1 MNTNIKIQ
9 RERCRY
15 STRAVIFTLS
25 LLFFS
30 VTASAQPQKSRVQGN
45 KATTAKK
52 GGSNTQGGGNVS
64 RAELMFPTAVGVPE
78 EVVWRRD
85 IYRTID
91 LTEGN
96 NAALYYPTTPQG
108 KQVNLF
114 TLLFQLVN
122 QGKLAVYRY
131 NTDGLENFTQDNR
144 MHFKELLDRYTIP
157 YEVAGNTIRVDAV
170 DIPSN
175 EVLSYYVKESSYYDQ
190 NTATYHSRVTAL
202 CPVLHR
208 ADEFSIDPSKYP
220 LFWVKYDDV
229 STYLSGHTLMT
240 SDLNNAA
247 EMSMADF
254 FATNKYKGKIYM
266 TTNMQGK
273 TLQEYCPTD
282 SLLNLEQARI
292 EKEMKDFEEHIWAE
306 PVDSAALALQDSIA
320 KAEQAEK
327 KTGKTKASRATRR
340 AQAASKKADKEKK
353 SKGSSSSG
361 PRVSVRR
368 QRH

>member
-1 MNTNIKIQ
+1 MKKFQ
-9 RERCRY
+9 Y
-15 STRAVIFTLS
+15 IFAFVVLS
-25 LLFFS
+25 LSAL
-30 VTASAQPQKSRVQGN
+30 TTNAQPQKSRLQGTN
-45 KATTAKK
+45 TGSRTQAASRKTTGAAQA
-52 GGSNTQGGGNVS
+52 GSS
-64 RAELMFPTAVGVPE
+64 RAELMFPTAVDVPE

-91 LTEGN
+91 LTEAG
-96 NAALYYPTTPQG
+96 NAALYYPTTPIG

-114 TLLFQLVN
+114 TLLFQLIN
-122 QGKLAVYRY
+122 QGKIAVYRY

-144 MHFKELLDRYTIP
+144 MHFKEMLDRYTIP
-157 YEVAGNTIRVDAV
+157 YEAAGNTIKVDAI

-208 ADEFSIDPSKYP
+208 ADEFSIDPVKYP
-220 LFWVKYDDV
+220 LFWVKYDDI
-229 STYLSGHTLMT
+229 STYLSGHTLMI

-282 SLLNLEQARI
+282 SLLDNEQARI

-306 PVDSAALALQDSIA
+306 PVDSVELARQDSIA
-320 KAEQAEK
+320 QAN
-327 KTGKTKASRATRR
+327 TKTKKGLFRSKKSKSTATASTEK
-340 AQAASKKADKEKK
+340 ASKKTSEKK
-353 SKGSSSSG
+353 AKSSG
-361 PRVSVRR
+361 SATPRVSVRR

>member
-1 MNTNIKIQ
+1 MKQ
-9 RERCRY
+9 
-15 STRAVIFTLS
+15 LS
-25 LLFFS
+25 YILTVALCLWA
-30 VTASAQPQKSRVQGN
+30 ASSNAQPQKSRVQPN
-45 KATTAKK
+45 RAATAKK
-52 GGSNTQGGGNVS
+52 QTGNNKVAGNVS
-64 RAELMFPTAVGVPE
+64 RAELMFPTAVNVPE

-91 LTEGN
+91 LTEAG
-96 NAALYYPTTPQG
+96 NAALYYPTTPIG

-114 TLLFQLVN
+114 TLLFQLIN
-122 QGKLAVYRY
+122 QGKIAVYRY
-131 NTDGLENFTQDNR
+131 NTDGLENFTQENR
-144 MHFKELLDRYTIP
+144 MHFKEMLDRYTIP
-157 YEVAGNTIRVDAV
+157 YETAGNTIRVDNV

-175 EVLSYYVKESSYYDQ
+175 EVLSYYVKESSYYDH

-208 ADEFSIDPSKYP
+208 ADEFSSDASKYP
-220 LFWVKYDDV
+220 LFWVRYDDI

-282 SLLNLEQARI
+282 SLLNREQARI
-292 EKEMKDFEEHIWAE
+292 EKEIKDFEEHIWAE
-306 PVDSAALALQDSIA
+306 PVDSVELAKQDSIA
-320 KAEQAEK
+320 QLTASKKGKKVTTSRRMSKEEKAKVSAEK
-327 KTGKTKASRATRR
+327 KA
-340 AQAASKKADKEKK
+340 EKK
-353 SKGSSSSG
+353 IKANST

>member
-1 MNTNIKIQ
+1 MKKLQYIFAFVLLNI
-9 RERCRY
+9 
-15 STRAVIFTLS
+15 SFLA
-25 LLFFS
+25 
-30 VTASAQPQKSRVQGN
+30 ASAQPQKSRLQGN
-45 KATTAKK
+45 SRTATTKK
-52 GGSNTQGGGNVS
+52 SGGAAQVGGN
-64 RAELMFPTAVGVPE
+64 RAELMFPTAVDVPE

-91 LTEGN
+91 LTEAG
-96 NAALYYPTTPQG
+96 NAALYYPTTPIG

-114 TLLFQLVN
+114 TLLFQLIN
-122 QGKLAVYRY
+122 QGKIAVYRY
-131 NTDGLENFTQDNR
+131 NTDGLEKFTPENR
-144 MHFKELLDRYTIP
+144 MHFKEMLDRYTIP
-157 YEVAGNTIRVDAV
+157 YEASGNTIKVDAV

-220 LFWVKYDDV
+220 LFWVKYDDI
-229 STYLSGHTLMT
+229 STYLSGHTLMV

-282 SLLNLEQARI
+282 SLLNQEQARI
-292 EKEMKDFEEHIWAE
+292 EKEMKDFEAHIWAE
-306 PVDSAALALQDSIA
+306 PVDSVELARQDSIA
-320 KAEQAEK
+320 QAEASKPK
-327 KTGKTKASRATRR
+327 KGLFGRR
-340 AQAASKKADKEKK
+340 SSKKSDSTASKKTTEKK
-353 SKGSSSSG
+353 AKSSSAA

>member
-1 MNTNIKIQ
+1 MKK
-9 RERCRY
+9 
-15 STRAVIFTLS
+15 LS
-25 LLFFS
+25 YILSISLCLLAA
-30 VTASAQPQKSRVQGN
+30 TAYAQPQKSRLQGTN
-45 KATTAKK
+45 ASGRTSSSARRTTGSSAQA
-52 GGSNTQGGGNVS
+52 GSN
-64 RAELMFPTAVGVPE
+64 RAELMFPTAVDVPE

-91 LTEGN
+91 LTEAG
-96 NAALYYPTTPQG
+96 NAALYYPTTPIG

-114 TLLFQLVN
+114 TLLFQLIN
-122 QGKLAVYRY
+122 QGKIAVYRY

-144 MHFKELLDRYTIP
+144 MHFKEMLDRYTIP
-157 YEVAGNTIRVDAV
+157 YEAAGNTIKVDAI

-208 ADEFSIDPSKYP
+208 ADEFSIDPVKYP
-220 LFWVKYDDV
+220 LFWVKYDDI
-229 STYLSGHTLMT
+229 STYLSGHTLMI

-247 EMSMADF
+247 QMSMADF

-282 SLLNLEQARI
+282 SLLSGEQARI

-306 PVDSAALALQDSIA
+306 PVDSVELARQDSIA
-320 KAEQAEK
+320 QAAPKKKGLFRKKSSSATTASKEKASKSSEK
-327 KTGKTKASRATRR
+327 KA
-340 AQAASKKADKEKK
+340 K
-353 SKGSSSSG
+353 SSGSST

>member
-1 MNTNIKIQ
+1 MKK
-9 RERCRY
+9 
-15 STRAVIFTLS
+15 LS
-25 LLFFS
+25 YILSISLCLLAATS
-30 VTASAQPQKSRVQGN
+30 YAQPQKSRLQGN
-45 KATTAKK
+45 SKQATGARKQAGTA
-52 GGSNTQGGGNVS
+52 GVGSN
-64 RAELMFPTAVGVPE
+64 RAELMFPTAVDVPE

-91 LTEGN
+91 LTEAG
-96 NAALYYPTTPQG
+96 NAALYYPTQPIG

-114 TLLFQLVN
+114 TLLFQLIN
-122 QGKLAVYRY
+122 QGKIAVYRY

-144 MHFKELLDRYTIP
+144 MHFKEMLDRYTIP
-157 YEVAGNTIRVDAV
+157 YEASGNTIKVDAI

-208 ADEFSIDPSKYP
+208 ADEFSIDPVKYP
-220 LFWVKYDDV
+220 LFWVKYDDI
-229 STYLSGHTLMT
+229 STYLSGHTLMI

-282 SLLNLEQARI
+282 SLLNNEQARI

-306 PVDSAALALQDSIA
+306 PVDSVELAKQDSIA
-320 KAEQAEK
+320 QAAPKKKGLFRKKSSSATASKEKTSKSSEK
-327 KTGKTKASRATRR
+327 KA
-340 AQAASKKADKEKK
+340 K
-353 SKGSSSSG
+353 SSGSST